1 MRLKLLENLVAIGTV
16 GEEIPVA
23 KWVRGLLSLSF
34 WREHCGAAKG
44 INKGKRQIPRKKRL
58 KIAKVLEELSTNR
71 DSLVNVNSG
80 QKAAYELIIAV
91 YDWE

>member
-1 MRLKLLENLVAIGTV
+1 MKL
-16 GEEIPVA
+16 GE
-23 KWVRGLLSLSF
+23 
-34 WREHCGAAKG
+34 AADS
-44 INKGKRQIPRKKRL
+44 PDL

-91 YDWE
+91 WE